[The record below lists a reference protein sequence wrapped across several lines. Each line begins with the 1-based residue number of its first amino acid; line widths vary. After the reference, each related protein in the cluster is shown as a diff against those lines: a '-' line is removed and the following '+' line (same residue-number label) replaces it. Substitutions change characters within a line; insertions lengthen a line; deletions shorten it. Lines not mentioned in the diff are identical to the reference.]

1 MGKSLEAKKEGNAA
15 KRNFGKETYYQK
27 VEETR

>member
-15 KRNFGKETYYQK
+15 KRNFMKGTYHQK
-27 VEETR
+27 VEETQ